1 MRLDLFMKLS
11 RVCQR
16 RSIAQK
22 LCDAGLVLLNGRTV
36 KPAHPV
42 KAGDII
48 SVRRP
53 DRETEFRVL
62 TVPEARNVSKR
73 DSIDLIEVIAEKRLQ
88 PLDL

>member
-1 MRLDLFMKLS
+1 MRLDLFMKLC
-11 RVCQR
+11 RVCPR

-22 LCDAGLVLLNGRTV
+22 LCDAGLVLLNGRPV

-53 DRETEFRVL
+53 DRETELRVL
-62 TVPEARNVSKR
+62 TVPGTRNVSKR
-73 DSIDLIEVIAEKRLQ
+73 DSKDLIEVIAEKHLE
-88 PLDL
+88 PVYL

>member
-1 MRLDLFMKLS
+1 MRLDLFLKLS
-11 RVCQR
+11 RVCPR

-22 LCDAGLVLLNGRTV
+22 LCEAGLVLLNQRPA

-42 KAGDII
+42 KTGDVIA
-48 SVRRP
+48 VRRP

-62 TVPEARNVSKR
+62 IVPEARNVSKR
-73 DSIDLIEVIAEKRLQ
+73 DAHDLIEVIGEKLFE